1 MKTCLIIDETYF
13 FHPKFVNDLCNNEN
27 CEIVS
32 AILVK
37 KIPKKNSLSQYLIRN
52 IFKLY
57 FSEIV
62 VLILITLIKKIKE
75 LIYIFF
81 KIGFPQSVSSVLK
94 FHKIKFLETNFSL
107 NKNEI
112 IDFIKENEVQLIL
125 SSNPLYIP
133 KKILDLDKI
142 VILNRHSSY
151 LPINGGLWPVF
162 YSISKN
168 MNFTG
173 VSIHL
178 VNNLIDSGQIISQ
191 KKIKLFSKNLY
202 NLYEKCFDESSS
214 LFFECIS
221 IIKKD
226 KVKLNVNI
234 INKINYNT
242 FPDNSDWIK
251 FRKNKG
257 RFAEWENLFKNLNH
271 SR

>member
-1 MKTCLIIDETYF
+1 
-13 FHPKFVNDLCNNEN
+13 
-27 CEIVS
+27 
-32 AILVK
+32 
-37 KIPKKNSLSQYLIRN
+37 
-52 IFKLY
+52 
-57 FSEIV
+57 
-62 VLILITLIKKIKE
+62 
-75 LIYIFF
+75 
-81 KIGFPQSVSSVLK
+81 
-94 FHKIKFLETNFSL
+94 
-107 NKNEI
+107 
-112 IDFIKENEVQLIL
+112 
-125 SSNPLYIP
+125 
-133 KKILDLDKI
+133 
-142 VILNRHSSY
+142 
-151 LPINGGLWPVF
+151 
-162 YSISKN
+162 

-202 NLYEKCFDESSS
+202 NLYEKCFDESSN

-226 KVKLNVNI
+226 KVKLNDKI

>member
-1 MKTCLIIDETYF
+1 MCKSKNAKID
-13 FHPKFVNDLCNNEN
+13 L
-27 CEIVS
+27 

-37 KIPKKNSLSQYLIRN
+37 KVPKKNSLSQYLIRN
-52 IFKLY
+52 ISKLY

-62 VLILITLIKKIKE
+62 ILVLINLLKRIKD
-75 LIYIFF
+75 LLYIFF
-81 KIGFPQSVSSVLK
+81 KIGFPQSVSSVLN
-94 FHKIKFLETNFSL
+94 FHKVNFLEANFSL

-112 IDFIKENEVQLIL
+112 IDFIKENEIQLIL

-151 LPINGGLWPVF
+151 LPINGGVWPVF
-162 YSISKN
+162 YSISRN

-178 VNNLIDSGQIISQ
+178 VNHLIDTGQIICQ
-191 KKIKLFSKNLY
+191 KKINVFSKNLY
-202 NLYEKCFDESSS
+202 NLYEKCFDESSN

-221 IIKKD
+221 TIKSD
-226 KVKLNVNI
+226 QFKLNPKI

-242 FPDNSDWIK
+242 FPDNNDWIN

-257 RFAEWENLFKNLNH
+257 RFAEWKNLFKNLI
-271 SR
+271 